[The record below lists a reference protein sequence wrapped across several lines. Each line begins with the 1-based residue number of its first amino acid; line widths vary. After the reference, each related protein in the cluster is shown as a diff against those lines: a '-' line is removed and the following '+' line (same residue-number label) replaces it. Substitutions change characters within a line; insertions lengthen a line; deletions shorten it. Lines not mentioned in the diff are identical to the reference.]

1 MIKIIQGESRV
12 REEIFSGKEE
22 KKDVSAV
29 VSEIIERVK
38 TQGDAALY
46 YYTEKFDKAKLTT
59 LKVSAEEIAEAA
71 QAIEPRF

>member
-46 YYTEKFDKAKLTT
+46 YYTEK
-59 LKVSAEEIAEAA
+59 
-71 QAIEPRF
+71 